1 MGTLMFVVK
10 NDKIVSD
17 NKAYSLIA
25 KTRFNY
31 IAGNLKFDSTT
42 SMLHRTLACD
52 ITDKQI
58 I

>member
-1 MGTLMFVVK
+1 MFVGK

-25 KTRFNY
+25 KRRFNY
-31 IAGNLKFDSTT
+31 IAGNFKFDSMT
-42 SMLHRTLACD
+42 SMLHRTLACGV
-52 ITDKQI
+52 TDKQI